1 MVDSETLKQSL
12 SIYSEKENK
21 KKKRHQMQNMFVL
34 HANQVK
40 KACFQY
46 LT

>member
-12 SIYSEKENK
+12 SIYSEKEN